1 MPSPAPEPLT
11 PRPLTIWLA
20 NPGDDIPGE
29 CPQPTRTWS
38 LARVLASRGH
48 AVTWWTGT
56 WSRRHTSVRQPPR
69 DLPEEE
75 GFAIR
80 LVAVRPYDREV
91 SLGRLASDRD
101 FGRTF
106 ARLATEMIASGQME
120 RPDLILAGLPPLEGP
135 EVALR
140 LARRLDAT
148 FVLDILDLW
157 PETLDRLL
165 PGPDLVR
172 RLLAP
177 VVFGG
182 MRRRRD
188 AIAAAADAVAATS
201 RTGLEAVL
209 PAATPGPVA
218 GSPAT
223 PLLAAALLSSGV
235 TGPREPAP
243 TPRHVCYLGA
253 YLQEFAVPRSP
264 VMEVPVPG
272 AESLPAPAARPLA
285 GVCVGSRERRHD
297 LDTLVKA
304 AALLGERR
312 AAVTIHIV
320 DPGHD
325 VDRLRRVAFG
335 LRGSCQL
342 VIHGPLDRRA
352 YAELLG
358 SCDVGLV
365 CARPESRVG
374 VSQTACDYAAAGLA
388 IVTSLPGELA
398 ELLERHHAGLRV
410 APDASSWADAVAA
423 LAADRRRLSG
433 LREGARRL
441 AAAVFDRET
450 TYARFA
456 DWLEAVTAGLPTDD

>member
-20 NPGDDIPGE
+20 DSGDDIPGE
-29 CPQPTRTWS
+29 GPSPMRCGS
-38 LARVLASRGH
+38 LARVLAGRGH
-48 AVTWWTGT
+48 AVTWWTAT
-56 WSRRHTSVRQPPR
+56 WNPRQRSVRQPPR

-80 LVAVRPYDREV
+80 LVAVRPYDRDV

-106 ARLATEMIASGQME
+106 ERLATETIASGQME
-120 RPDLILAGLPPLEGP
+120 RPDLILASLPPLEGA
-135 EVALR
+135 EVSLR

-148 FVLDILDLW
+148 FVLDVRDAW
-157 PETLDRLL
+157 PEALARLL
-165 PGPDLVR
+165 PGPEVLR
-172 RLLAP
+172 RLLVP

-201 RTGLEAVL
+201 QTGLDAVL
-209 PAATPGPVA
+209 PAATPAPVV
-218 GSPAT
+218 GSTAA

-235 TGPREPAP
+235 AGAREPVP

-253 YLQEFAVPRSP
+253 YVQEFAVPRP
-264 VMEVPVPG
+264 HVAEVPVPG
-272 AESLPAPAARPLA
+272 AESPPAPVSRPLA
-285 GVCVGSRERRHD
+285 CVCVGAPETKPD
-297 LDTLVKA
+297 LDALAKA
-304 AALLGERR
+304 VALLGERR
-312 AAVTIHIV
+312 TAVTIHVV
-320 DPGHD
+320 DPARD
-325 VDRLRRVAFG
+325 LARLRRFALG

-342 VIHGPLDRRA
+342 VIHGSLDRRA

-365 CARPESRVG
+365 GPRAESRVG
-374 VSQTACDYAAAGLA
+374 VPQAACDYAAAGLA
-388 IVTSLPGELA
+388 IVSSLPGELA
-398 ELLERHHAGLRV
+398 DLLERHHAGV
-410 APDASSWADAVAA
+410 HAAPDASSLADAIAG

-441 AAAVFDRET
+441 AAAAFDRET

-456 DWLEAVTAGLPTDD
+456 DWLEAVTAGLATDE